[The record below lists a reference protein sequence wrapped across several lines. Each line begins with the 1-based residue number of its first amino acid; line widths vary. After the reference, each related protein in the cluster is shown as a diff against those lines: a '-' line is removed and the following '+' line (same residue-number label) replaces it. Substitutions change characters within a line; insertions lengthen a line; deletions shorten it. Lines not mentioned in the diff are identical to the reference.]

1 MDYKELT
8 ESELKRIEEIS
19 SITCID
25 YELKGNFIP
34 VDSLLEAAVDML
46 MEYDVLHE
54 KLQDL
59 REEISENY
67 ELKKINPYIEY
78 GVSQNDFL

>member
-1 MDYKELT
+1 MYYELS
-8 ESELKRIEEIS
+8 ESELRRIEEIS
-19 SITCID
+19 SVTGVD

-34 VDSLLEAAVDML
+34 VESLLVAAEDML
-46 MEYDVLHE
+46 VECETLAE

-67 ELKKINPYIEY
+67 ELKKVNPYIEY
-78 GVSQNDFL
+78 GVSERDFY

>member
-1 MDYKELT
+1 MYYELA

-19 SITCID
+19 NITCID

-34 VDSLLEAAVDML
+34 VESLLEAAVDML
-46 MEYDVLHE
+46 MEYDVLAE

-67 ELKKINPYIEY
+67 ELKKVNPYIEY
-78 GVSQNDFL
+78 GVSERDFY